1 MALNLEDW
9 EAIIEKIV
17 NETNQAGKRSGRQR
31 VLKNWRAQLQQEP
44 NHLQAFQIDVIVREV
59 QRRLKDDER

>member
-59 QRRLKDDER
+59 QRRLKDDET

>member
-1 MALNLEDW
+1 MALNLEDL

-59 QRRLKDDER
+59 QRRLKDDET